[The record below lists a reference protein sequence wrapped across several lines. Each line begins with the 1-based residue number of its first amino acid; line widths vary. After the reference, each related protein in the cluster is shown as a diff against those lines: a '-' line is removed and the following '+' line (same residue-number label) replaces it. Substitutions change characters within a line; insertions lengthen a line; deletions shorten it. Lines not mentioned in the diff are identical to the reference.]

1 MLILVTVFLYI
12 VCFKVF
18 VKGMNFS
25 FKRKLPIYLGILM
38 IVTVITMPAYA
49 DQVVKPTSGGTIDVG
64 FSTDPANPD
73 TVNQTLLKINFID
86 KKSQQVQPHIDYYVT
101 VMQGNQ
107 QITGVGSV
115 SQPLHTAEGAISI
128 PIQFPSDGTYQ
139 VNVAVEGIVFQPI
152 PTETVSFTV
161 NVGGNSNNTNSNSTT
176 TNGKLSIPSW
186 VKTTAGWWSK
196 GQVGDQDFVKGIQ
209 YLIQQGIMQIPTQS
223 GSSSTSGTQQIP
235 SWVKTTAGW
244 WSSGQ
249 VGDQDFVKGIQWL
262 ISNGIIT
269 V

>member
-1 MLILVTVFLYI
+1 
-12 VCFKVF
+12 
-18 VKGMNFS
+18 MNFVS
-25 FKRKLPIYLGILM
+25 KRKLSAYLGLVM
-38 IVTVITMPAYA
+38 IATVITIPAYA
-49 DQVVKPTSGGTIDVG
+49 DQVIQPISGSTLEVG
-64 FSTDPANPD
+64 FSTDPATPTLQSD
-73 TVNQTLLKINFID
+73 TYILINFID
-86 KKSQQVQPHIDYYVT
+86 KTTQKLFPHIDYQVA
-101 VMQGNQ
+101 VKEGNN
-107 QITGVGSV
+107 QICGTG
-115 SQPLHTAEGAISI
+115 SQHTAEGSVTNFKC
-128 PIQFPSDGTYQ
+128 QFPDATKYQ
-139 VNVAVEGIVFQPI
+139 VVVEVDGITFQPI
-152 PTETVSFTV
+152 TPVTTTFTV
-161 NVGGNSNNTNSNSTT
+161 DLSGGGSSNSSTNSNSTT

-209 YLIQQGIMQIPTQS
+209 YLIQQGIMQIPTQQGTS
-223 GSSSTSGTQQIP
+223 ATSSTQQIP